1 MNFEIPDTSNI
12 PNYFPTP
19 PRAKID
25 LISVRGIVQ
34 INFSKDVFEIPDLNN
49 QTLKVPYRKLS
60 QS

>member
-1 MNFEIPDTSNI
+1 MNFEISDTSNI
-12 PNYFPTP
+12 PNYVPTP